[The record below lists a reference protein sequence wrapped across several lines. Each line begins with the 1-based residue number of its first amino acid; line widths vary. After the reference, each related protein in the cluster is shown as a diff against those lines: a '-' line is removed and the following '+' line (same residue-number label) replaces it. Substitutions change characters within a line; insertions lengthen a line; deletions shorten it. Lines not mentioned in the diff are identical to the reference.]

1 MCEKV
6 RGEGMSK
13 LSMEPREMEAFRDA
27 TKKQPIIFRT
37 GRQRVCQA
45 CKRNRSVTQ
54 FAEGKNVCKKCR
66 GVR

>member
-1 MCEKV
+1 
-6 RGEGMSK
+6 
-13 LSMEPREMEAFRDA
+13 MEAFRDA

-66 GVR
+66 GVL